1 MGRLDVI
8 IPDQLEGELRVRVA
22 QLLGGERG
30 ALSKAVSEAIE
41 LWLKQ
46 KEPPSKKR

>member
-8 IPDQLEGELRVRVA
+8 IPEDVDREFRVGVARVY
-22 QLLGGERG
+22 GGERG
-30 ALSKAVSEAIE
+30 ALSKAVTEAIR

-46 KEPPSKKR
+46 KEAPSRKK

>member
-8 IPDQLEGELRVRVA
+8 IPDALEKELRVRVA

-30 ALSKAVSEAIE
+30 AMSKAVAEGIK
-41 LWLKQ
+41 LWLRAN
-46 KEPPSKKR
+46 ETASKKR